1 MNALA
6 AALVAAPVLAALYA
20 YVVYPLILWVVA
32 TIRPRRVEPQR
43 VGIPLPYVTITV
55 PIYNSVASVRQTL
68 DRLLEVDFPRDR
80 LQILVISDA
89 STDGTDDVVREF
101 AGRGIELIRLPERL
115 GKTYAENLAVS
126 AAKGEII
133 VNVDATVLVPPGS
146 LAPLVRAFDDPT
158 VGVASGRD
166 VSVGGVDGGGTNPES
181 SYVRYEM
188 WIRDLETAVGS
199 IVGASGCFYGFRRC
213 IHAKAL
219 PPQFSWDF
227 ASALIAQKQ
236 GYRAVSVPAAVCIVP
251 RTPEVRIELKR
262 KVRTMAR
269 GLGTLFYLR
278 DLMNPVE
285 YGGFA
290 FMLISHK
297 LFRWLPYL
305 LSPLAI
311 VALTVLATH
320 STTARVLAVLLL
332 FGLLAGA
339 AGIRSRAALPS
350 RPLALA
356 GFVLASLV
364 AGFMAWWELFRR
376 AQLATWDPTPR
387 ARGIAA

>member
-1 MNALA
+1 MNLLIG
-6 AALVAAPVLAALYA
+6 ALVAAPVVAVLYA
-20 YVVYPLILWVVA
+20 YIGYPLVLWIIGS
-32 TIRPRRVEPQR
+32 IRPPRRVVQSA
-43 VGIPLPYVTITV
+43 GMQLPYVTITM
-55 PIYNSVASVRQTL
+55 PIYNSVASVRHTL
-68 DRLLEVDFPRDR
+68 ERLLEVDFPKDR
-80 LQILVISDA
+80 LQLLVISDA

-101 AGRGIELIRLPERL
+101 ATRGVELIRLPERL

-126 AAKGEII
+126 VARGEII
-133 VNVDATVLVPPGS
+133 VNVDATVLVPAGS
-146 LAPLVRAFDDPT
+146 LRPLVEAFDDPT

-166 VSVGGVDGGGTNPES
+166 VSVGAADGVATNPDS

-213 IHAKAL
+213 IHERAL

-227 ASALIAQKQ
+227 ASALIARKQ
-236 GYRAVSVPAAVCIVP
+236 GYRAISVPAAVCIVP
-251 RTPEVRIELKR
+251 RTPEVRTELRR

-278 DLMNPVE
+278 DLMNPIR

-290 FMLISHK
+290 LMLISHK

-305 LSPLAI
+305 LSPVAIIALA
-311 VALTVLATH
+311 VLAAH
-320 STTARVLAVLLL
+320 STTARILTALLVI
-332 FGLLAGA
+332 GIVVGTVGA
-339 AGIRSRAALPS
+339 RTRDASPS
-350 RPLALA
+350 KPIALA

-364 AGFMAWWELFRR
+364 AGFLAWWELFRR
-376 AQLATWDPTPR
+376 AQMATWDPTPR
-387 ARGIAA
+387 ARGIVS